1 MKGLFNKIFIAVVAA
16 LAMVSCVQSDEM
28 LLEDVLGDWY
38 YESAE
43 ADMPLQIYVSFA
55 KDRSFQL
62 FQKDG
67 EGAFRRYVGT
77 YTYDGTVLDGV
88 YSDKVQW
95 KEAKMVSRE
104 GDILVLKG
112 PILRSFS
119 WDYGTYFPKQS
130 LLKYPFRGCLH
141 PKRRLST
148 YESRLTRFRQAR
160 GVRA

>member
-1 MKGLFNKIFIAVVAA
+1 MAIKLSVMKGLINKIFSAVVAA

-112 PILRSFS
+112 VDSGETIS
-119 WDYGTYFPKQS
+119 Y
-130 LLKYPFRGCLH
+130 
-141 PKRRLST
+141 
-148 YESRLTRFRQAR
+148 
-160 GVRA
+160 VRKTIPATVRYHYSDAFKSMADEEPVLWL

>member
-1 MKGLFNKIFIAVVAA
+1 MKGLINKIFIAVVAA

-88 YSDKVQW
+88 PSTPPRHRNAYDRPYSPRPRV
-95 KEAKMVSRE
+95 
-104 GDILVLKG
+104 
-112 PILRSFS
+112 
-119 WDYGTYFPKQS
+119 
-130 LLKYPFRGCLH
+130 
-141 PKRRLST
+141 
-148 YESRLTRFRQAR
+148 
-160 GVRA
+160 

>member
-1 MKGLFNKIFIAVVAA
+1 MSVMKGLIYKIFIAAVAA
-16 LAMVSCVQSDEM
+16 LTMVSCVQSDEM

-43 ADMPLQIYVSFA
+43 ADTPLQIYVSFA

-77 YTYDGTVLDGV
+77 YTYDGTVIDGV

-112 PILRSFS
+112 VDTGETISYVKKIIPATVRYHYS
-119 WDYGTYFPKQS
+119 DA
-130 LLKYPFRGCLH
+130 LKSMAGEEPVLW
-141 PKRRLST
+141 L
-148 YESRLTRFRQAR
+148 
-160 GVRA
+160 

>member
-1 MKGLFNKIFIAVVAA
+1 MKGLINKIFIAVVAA

-112 PILRSFS
+112 VDSGETISYVRKAIPATVRYHYS
-119 WDYGTYFPKQS
+119 DA
-130 LLKYPFRGCLH
+130 LKSMAGE
-141 PKRRLST
+141 
-148 YESRLTRFRQAR
+148 ESVLWL
-160 GVRA
+160 